1 MRKQLCVWIL
11 VLLCVGVEAQ
21 TNFTDS
27 LHLIVHHQKVV
38 NEDGR
43 NKLQFDISVYRP
55 NDNWNGGDV
64 YMGDAD
70 FYFMFNENAFSF
82 TEGPELVQVH
92 QDISLGGGQNAL
104 TASAS
109 TWWASSQKRLRVGV
123 RKNTAGNGIYPELL
137 LKDTVFIARVR
148 WEMAPGNRDPHIVWD
163 MTASGVLSS
172 KNYPIIPTFIGDV
185 DKYPEPG
192 IFIDDISAESDGKR
206 WACEGSDVLFYVN
219 ARSTGNNI
227 RYQWQYALEGG
238 DWNNFD
244 NTPGEHSMSN
254 PTFNYLVHGLG
265 DTLIV
270 RHAPGTTDGMR
281 LQCVVSD
288 PTLAAGV
295 NERTTEEMT
304 LQLRDSIRVFLSAAE
319 NGLTGGSSLVG
330 MCPGA
335 TGKEVRLNVWGP
347 TNGEEQELGDVY
359 VSYYFINETG
369 SAAMYSDTIRSFT
382 NHYTEPGVGEIFTK
396 NITITE
402 PGTYLIANA
411 STSHCYDVPDSKY
424 ELGGI
429 KLDTLLCNAGTF
441 TAYDTLVAVYSTSP
455 DTAVLDRYSI
465 AMGVDT
471 NLMTGLTGTF
481 DQVVNIYNNT
491 NTPWIGDVITSS
503 RDTLYRPHGSGL
515 DTVYY
520 VKKIDGCDEVSIREI
535 EVIENYYAQIKVYLE
550 GPMMQDGVMRCF
562 TIHSFPTN
570 DEQTAYRSPYIDALT
585 IAMDQFET
593 DPNTYEKIMKD
604 GVWCDWVYVKIR
616 DTKGQYVDSTSA
628 ILRNDG
634 VVCNL
639 EGEPY
644 IALKNI
650 DANLSY
656 ELIIEHRNH
665 LSIMGANPYSFSSS
679 KTNPTLIDLTQPGN
693 VFSSDDPNPLTL
705 SLSGLY
711 CMYAG
716 DLNQD
721 GFITV
726 SDITALSIT
735 AAAGTVYTHD
745 LNQDGIVLEST
756 DQIFIDTNNSK
767 TILYL
772 K

>member
-265 DTLIV
+265 DTLVV

-429 KLDTLLCNAGTF
+429 KLDTLLCNAGTY
-441 TAYDTLVAVYSTSP
+441 TAYDTIVAVYSTSP

-503 RDTLYRPHGSGL
+503 RDTIYRSNGSGV

-535 EVIENYYAQIKVYLE
+535 EIVSNYYAQIKVYLE
-550 GPMMQDGVMRCF
+550 GPMLISGKMESFGEEILPLSDDGTKF
-562 TIHSFPTN
+562 ESPYDDQAFDINQFPTN
-570 DEQTAYRSPYIDALT
+570 SDTYKKMINDHVVLCDWIYIKVRDGALGAYVDSVSVLLGNDGIIYNTEGKPYVSFKHVEGNKSYFLVVDHMNHIPIMSSTTYKFSTSENGAPLIDFTLPQN
-585 IAMDQFET
+585 IYGSDF
-593 DPNTYEKIMKD
+593 DPEPLKNRFGFYCMFAGDVNKD
-604 GVWCDWVYVKIR
+604 GVISVPDISLVSSASMEGIR
-616 DTKGQYVDSTSA
+616 YQYD
-628 ILRNDG
+628 I
-634 VVCNL
+634 
-639 EGEPY
+639 
-644 IALKNI
+644 
-650 DANLSY
+650 
-656 ELIIEHRNH
+656 
-665 LSIMGANPYSFSSS
+665 
-679 KTNPTLIDLTQPGN
+679 
-693 VFSSDDPNPLTL
+693 
-705 SLSGLY
+705 
-711 CMYAG
+711 
-716 DLNQD
+716 NQD
-721 GFITV
+721 GTV
-726 SDITALSIT
+726 VEA
-735 AAAGTVYTHD
+735 
-745 LNQDGIVLEST
+745 T
-756 DQIFIDTNNSK
+756 DVPSVNENISK
-767 TILYL
+767 VRLFD
-772 K
+772 

>member
-254 PTFNYLVHGLG
+254 PAFNYLVHGLG
-265 DTLIV
+265 DTLVV

-429 KLDTLLCNAGTF
+429 KLDTLLCNAGTY
-441 TAYDTLVAVYSTSP
+441 TAYDTIVAVYSTSP

-503 RDTLYRPHGSGL
+503 QDTLYRSKGAGL
-515 DTVYY
+515 DTVLYI
-520 VKKIDGCDEVSIREI
+520 KKIDGCDEVSIREI
-535 EVIENYYAQIKVYLE
+535 EVINNLYAQVKVYLD
-550 GPMMQDGVMRCF
+550 GPMTLSGEMRCF
-562 TIHSFPTN
+562 TAFDFPQN
-570 DEQTAYRSPYIDALT
+570 DAGTAYISPYDNTVNL
-585 IAMDQFET
+585 DLNKFLS
-593 DPNTYEKIMKD
+593 DPVTTEKKFPDGNT
-604 GVWCDWVYVKIR
+604 WCDWIYLRIMDQSFV
-616 DTKGQYVDSTSA
+616 YVDSVCGL
-628 ILRNDG
+628 LRQDG
-634 VVCNL
+634 IVCDM
-639 EGEPY
+639 EGNPY
-644 IALKNI
+644 IAFAQLEVNT
-650 DANLSY
+650 SY
-656 ELIIEHRNH
+656 YIVVEHQNH
-665 LSIMGANPYSFSSS
+665 ISVRSENTYLFS
-679 KTNPTLIDLTQPGN
+679 TNFERPTLIDLTNPSNICSNGN
-693 VFSSDDPNPLTL
+693 EGPLRLVFDK
-705 SLSGLY
+705 Y

-716 DLNQD
+716 DLNRD
-721 GFITV
+721 GTV
-726 SDITALSIT
+726 STADVIVLKNYEGSYLYDI
-735 AAAGTVYTHD
+735 
-745 LNQDGIVLEST
+745 NQDGATAFTSDKIKIIE
-756 DQIFIDTNNSK
+756 NNAQG
-767 TILYL
+767 TLF
-772 K
+772 

>member
-109 TWWASSQKRLRVGV
+109 MWWASSQKRLRVGV

-244 NTPGEHSMSN
+244 NTPGEHSVSN
-254 PTFNYLVHGLG
+254 PAFNYLVHGLG
-265 DTLIV
+265 DTLVV

-429 KLDTLLCNAGTF
+429 KLDTLLCNAGTY
-441 TAYDTLVAVYSTSP
+441 TAYDTIVAVYSTSP

-503 RDTLYRPHGSGL
+503 RDTLYRSKGAGL
-515 DTVYY
+515 DTVLYI
-520 VKKIDGCDEVSIREI
+520 KKIDGCDEVSIREI
-535 EVIENYYAQIKVYLE
+535 EVINNLYAQVKVYLD
-550 GPMMQDGVMRCF
+550 GPMTPSGEMNCF
-562 TIHSFPTN
+562 TSYVFPQNAIGT
-570 DEQTAYRSPYIDALT
+570 EYVSPYDATISIDINKFQL
-585 IAMDQFET
+585 
-593 DPNTYEKIMKD
+593 DPVTAVERFPDGNT
-604 GVWCDWVYVKIR
+604 WCDWIYLRIM
-616 DTKGQYVDSTSA
+616 DQSFMYVDSVCGL
-628 ILRNDG
+628 LRQDG
-634 VVCNL
+634 IICDLDGN
-639 EGEPY
+639 PY
-644 IALKNI
+644 IAFPHLEVNM
-650 DANLSY
+650 SY
-656 ELIIEHRNH
+656 YIVVEHQNH
-665 LSIMGANPYSFSSS
+665 ISVRSESTYVFS
-679 KTNPTLIDLTQPGN
+679 TNSEKPTLIDLTNPGN
-693 VFSSDDPNPLTL
+693 ICSNGNEGPLKL
-705 SLSGLY
+705 VYDKY
-711 CMYAG
+711 CLYAG
-716 DLNQD
+716 DLNRD
-721 GFITV
+721 GFIT
-726 SDITALSIT
+726 TADVVTLKDATSQGVT
-735 AAAGTVYTHD
+735 YQYDV
-745 LNQDGIVLEST
+745 NQDGLTVLNTDKIKIVE
-756 DQIFIDTNNSK
+756 NNGK
-767 TILYL
+767 GVLF
-772 K
+772 

>member
-1 MRKQLCVWIL
+1 M
-11 VLLCVGVEAQ
+11 LLCVGVEAQ

-254 PTFNYLVHGLG
+254 PAFNYLVHGLG
-265 DTLIV
+265 DTLVV

-429 KLDTLLCNAGTF
+429 KLDTLLCNAGTY
-441 TAYDTLVAVYSTSP
+441 TAYDTIVAVYSTSP

-503 RDTLYRPHGSGL
+503 QDTLYRSKGAGL
-515 DTVYY
+515 DTVLYI
-520 VKKIDGCDEVSIREI
+520 KKIDGCDEVSIREI
-535 EVIENYYAQIKVYLE
+535 EVINNLYAQVKVYLD
-550 GPMMQDGVMRCF
+550 GPMTLSGEMRCF
-562 TIHSFPTN
+562 TAFDFPQN
-570 DEQTAYRSPYIDALT
+570 DAGTAYISPYDNTVNL
-585 IAMDQFET
+585 DLNKFLS
-593 DPNTYEKIMKD
+593 DPVTTEKKFPDGNT
-604 GVWCDWVYVKIR
+604 WCDWIYLRIMDQSFV
-616 DTKGQYVDSTSA
+616 YVDSVCGL
-628 ILRNDG
+628 LRQDG
-634 VVCNL
+634 IVCDM
-639 EGEPY
+639 EGNPY
-644 IALKNI
+644 IAFAQLEVNT
-650 DANLSY
+650 SY
-656 ELIIEHRNH
+656 YIVVEHQNH
-665 LSIMGANPYSFSSS
+665 ISVRSENTYLFS
-679 KTNPTLIDLTQPGN
+679 TNFERPTLIDLTNPSNICSNGN
-693 VFSSDDPNPLTL
+693 EGPLRLVFDK
-705 SLSGLY
+705 Y

-716 DLNQD
+716 DLNRD
-721 GFITV
+721 GTV
-726 SDITALSIT
+726 STADVIVLKNYEGSYLYDI
-735 AAAGTVYTHD
+735 
-745 LNQDGIVLEST
+745 NQDGATAFTSDKIKIIE
-756 DQIFIDTNNSK
+756 NNAQG
-767 TILYL
+767 TLF
-772 K
+772 

>member
-244 NTPGEHSMSN
+244 NTPGEHSVSN
-254 PTFNYLVHGLG
+254 PAFNYLVHGLG
-265 DTLIV
+265 DTLVV

-429 KLDTLLCNAGTF
+429 KLDTLLCNAGTY
-441 TAYDTLVAVYSTSP
+441 TAYDTIVAVYSTSP

-471 NLMTGLTGTF
+471 NLMTGLIGTF

-503 RDTLYRPHGSGL
+503 RDTLYRSKGAGL
-515 DTVYY
+515 DTVLYI
-520 VKKIDGCDEVSIREI
+520 KKIDGCDEVSIREI
-535 EVIENYYAQIKVYLE
+535 EVINNLYAQVKVYLD
-550 GPMMQDGVMRCF
+550 GPMTLSGEMRCF
-562 TIHSFPTN
+562 TAFDFPQN
-570 DEQTAYRSPYIDALT
+570 DAGTAYISPYDNTVNL
-585 IAMDQFET
+585 DLNKFLS
-593 DPNTYEKIMKD
+593 DPVTTEKKFPDGNT
-604 GVWCDWVYVKIR
+604 WCDWIYLRIMDQSFV
-616 DTKGQYVDSTSA
+616 YVDSVCGL
-628 ILRNDG
+628 LRQDG
-634 VVCNL
+634 IVCDM
-639 EGEPY
+639 EGNPY
-644 IALKNI
+644 IAFAQLEVNT
-650 DANLSY
+650 SY
-656 ELIIEHRNH
+656 YIVVEHQNH
-665 LSIMGANPYSFSSS
+665 ISVRSENTYLFS
-679 KTNPTLIDLTQPGN
+679 TNFERPTLIDLTNPSNICSNGN
-693 VFSSDDPNPLTL
+693 EGPLRLVFDK
-705 SLSGLY
+705 Y

-716 DLNQD
+716 DLNRD
-721 GFITV
+721 GTV
-726 SDITALSIT
+726 STADVIVLKNYEGSYLYDI
-735 AAAGTVYTHD
+735 
-745 LNQDGIVLEST
+745 NQDGATAFTSDKIKIIE
-756 DQIFIDTNNSK
+756 NNAQG
-767 TILYL
+767 TLF
-772 K
+772 